1 MRIVFTFLLFVS
13 ATYVSV
19 AQVDSIKTK
28 QLKEVVVNERR
39 LLDIDYL
46 PASQG
51 TYLLGGKK
59 NEVINVQSM
68 NVNIAE
74 KTPRQ
79 IFSKVPG
86 VFVYDM
92 DGSGNQTNIST
103 RGLDP
108 HRGWEFNIRKNGII
122 TNSDMYGYP
131 ASHYSMPMEAVE
143 RIELVR
149 GTGSLQFG
157 AQFGGML
164 NYVSKSPDT
173 LRAITFES
181 VNTIGSFNM
190 LSTYNAVSGTI
201 GKFQYYAYF
210 NKRVS
215 DAYRNNSHTD
225 FDAQSVTLIYNAT
238 KNVRLKAE
246 LSRSNYVYQ
255 IPGPLTDSMFHADP
269 KQSTRSRNYFNPE
282 IYVPS
287 LSLDWKLGDR
297 TTLSWLVSA
306 VLGAR
311 NSVQFDKLATVP
323 DVINPTTLTYAP
335 RQVDIDHFNSY
346 TSELRLLYQYSLG
359 NVRGILVGGVQLF
372 NNDLHRQQLGK
383 GTTGTD
389 FDLTLTDPTWGRDL
403 HLKTK
408 NIAFFAENSFQLT
421 EGLMLTPGMRM
432 EIGQSD
438 MTGVIRAYDP
448 GNLPNSIK
456 HNFPLFGLNANYE
469 MKNGQRFYAGWSQ
482 AYRPVIFKD
491 IIPTSVYEVVDKN
504 LKDAFGYNLELGY
517 RGSYQGLRWDVGVFR
532 LRYNN
537 RLGSLEETNPDNGS
551 TYIIRT
557 NIGNSITNGAEIFV
571 EYNFKINN
579 RIGISFF
586 TSTALFDGHYTDA
599 EVKSGKNPGGSSQ
612 SENIDISGNKL
623 ESVPNLITRNG
634 VTFRLHP
641 VSISALYSY
650 TGESYADA
658 LNTKTPSKSG
668 AVGLVPSYSVLDVNA
683 SVRISS
689 QLMFRVNINNITN
702 EQYFTKRPQFYPG
715 PGVWSSDGRSINC
728 SVALKI

>member
-1 MRIVFTFLLFVS
+1 MKIVFTFLLFVS
-13 ATYVSV
+13 AIGLSV

-28 QLKEVVVNERR
+28 QLKEVVINERR
-39 LLDIDYL
+39 LLDVDYL

-181 VNTIGSFNM
+181 VNSIGSFNM
-190 LSTYNAVSGTI
+190 LSTYNAISGTI

-215 DAYRNNSHTD
+215 DGYRNNSHTD
-225 FDAQSVTLIYNAT
+225 FDAQSITLIYNAS

-297 TTLSWLVSA
+297 TNLSWVVSA

-323 DVINPTTLTYAP
+323 DAINPATLTYSP

-346 TSELRLLYQYSLG
+346 TSELRLLHQYSLG
-359 NVRGILVGGVQLF
+359 NVRGILVGGIQLF

-421 EGLMLTPGMRM
+421 EHLTVSPGMRM

-438 MTGVIRAYDP
+438 MTGVITTYDP
-448 GNLPNSIK
+448 GNLPNTIK

-504 LKDAFGYNLELGY
+504 LKDAYGYNLELGY
-517 RGSYQGLRWDVGVFR
+517 RGSYQGLRWDVGVFQ

-537 RLGSLEETNPDNGS
+537 RLGSLEETNPDTGT
-551 TYIIRT
+551 TYILRT

-571 EYNFKINN
+571 EYNFKISN

-634 VTFRLHP
+634 ITFRLHP

-683 SVRISS
+683 SVRISN